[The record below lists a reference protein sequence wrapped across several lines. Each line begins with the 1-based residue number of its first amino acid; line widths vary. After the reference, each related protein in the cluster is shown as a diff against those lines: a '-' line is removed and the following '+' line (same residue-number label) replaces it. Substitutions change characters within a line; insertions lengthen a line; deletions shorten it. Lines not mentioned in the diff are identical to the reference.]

1 MGALSEA
8 VADPTR
14 RRAIV
19 DDGVKVIEDEVNDK
33 GGVTGLV
40 VKGAFKA
47 VQSLKPGFVPR
58 ALDNLLPEFAG
69 KIDPFY
75 EQWKAA
81 GKGDLRGYFV
91 ANGNQIANALLSITD
106 ARARNAEHATVK
118 KAYDQLRP
126 QGLQHTV
133 AAMPRLAGLVQRHVR

>member
-1 MGALSEA
+1 MGALSDA
-8 VADPTR
+8 VADPQR

-19 DDGVKVIEDEVNDK
+19 DDGVKVIEEEVSDK

-58 ALDNLLPEFAG
+58 ALDNLIPDFAQ

-75 EQWKAA
+75 DAWKQS

-91 ANGNQIANALLSITD
+91 ANGDRIANALLSITD
-106 ARARNAEHATVK
+106 ERARNAEHATVK

-133 AAMPRLAGLVQRHVR
+133 AAMPRLAGLVQRHIR